1 MDQPVS
7 FNYEHGALHTPTRD
21 ALLPSPTT
29 AQPKS
34 EYLRQKLRE
43 RREDLGMTDDSL
55 RQLSLSEPKP
65 VRGMDDYIFE
75 SEEDHKKNRR
85 RQRGQASRVSSAASQ
100 YAGGNPSRSQSY
112 SMGSREQQ
120 TSMDKM
126 SKDNFDLK
134 LRLTLVEERGHRLE
148 TELEEALEK
157 IDTLQAIEEE
167 RDELHEENAVL
178 CDRVEELQQSNDACE
193 QKLRDSWRMNGE
205 VFAELEKRDVAI
217 KEALDMYL
225 ESERR
230 MQSLEAELAKYKASP
245 RRCDSSYFSAGT
257 ESAVARSNEE
267 FSRPPTR
274 QRGAL
279 RDGYDT
285 APPSPERRD
294 TLPDLASSRPLNPRY
309 SRLVRTMSA
318 GEMRMNHL
326 RERAT
331 TANASESAI
340 DDVDASR
347 FSPVRRRRTLRRSSG
362 SPQMDR
368 ASVKTSSSN
377 QSRGLRSVY
386 LDGELEEDS
395 PALSDSIRAPSDTTP
410 DFDLSPSQHLP
421 ATTYERSGRRSR
433 SPPSPSPHGSYHDCG
448 DDVDSVVDSE
458 HPEGSVLNDDNKD
471 TRSDMTQFEDED
483 LTTPTAS
490 EAPTIPT
497 EYRPGQYPQWPGTG
511 GKYGF
516 GRDLFF
522 NGDGLDDVPRGRR

>member
-267 FSRPPTR
+267 FSRPPT
-274 QRGAL
+274 L
-279 RDGYDT
+279 
-285 APPSPERRD
+285 
-294 TLPDLASSRPLNPRY
+294 
-309 SRLVRTMSA
+309 
-318 GEMRMNHL
+318 
-326 RERAT
+326 
-331 TANASESAI
+331 
-340 DDVDASR
+340 
-347 FSPVRRRRTLRRSSG
+347 
-362 SPQMDR
+362 
-368 ASVKTSSSN
+368 
-377 QSRGLRSVY
+377 
-386 LDGELEEDS
+386 
-395 PALSDSIRAPSDTTP
+395 
-410 DFDLSPSQHLP
+410 
-421 ATTYERSGRRSR
+421 
-433 SPPSPSPHGSYHDCG
+433 
-448 DDVDSVVDSE
+448 DSE

>member
-217 KEALDMYL
+217 KEALD
-225 ESERR
+225 
-230 MQSLEAELAKYKASP
+230 
-245 RRCDSSYFSAGT
+245 
-257 ESAVARSNEE
+257 
-267 FSRPPTR
+267 
-274 QRGAL
+274 
-279 RDGYDT
+279 
-285 APPSPERRD
+285 
-294 TLPDLASSRPLNPRY
+294 
-309 SRLVRTMSA
+309 
-318 GEMRMNHL
+318 
-326 RERAT
+326 
-331 TANASESAI
+331 I
-340 DDVDASR
+340 
-347 FSPVRRRRTLRRSSG
+347 
-362 SPQMDR
+362 
-368 ASVKTSSSN
+368 
-377 QSRGLRSVY
+377 
-386 LDGELEEDS
+386 
-395 PALSDSIRAPSDTTP
+395 
-410 DFDLSPSQHLP
+410 
-421 ATTYERSGRRSR
+421 
-433 SPPSPSPHGSYHDCG
+433 
-448 DDVDSVVDSE
+448 VVDSE